1 MPPYESEHTI
11 FMRTMLEKHPEWRDD
26 QKAGRALLWD
36 RLVDQAEQAGLR
48 AARVAQRPY
57 PYDVNFPEQY
67 LQP

>member
-11 FMRTMLEKHPEWRDD
+11 FMRTMLEQHPEWRED

-36 RLVDQAEQAGLR
+36 RRVDQVEQAVLR
-48 AARVAQRPY
+48 SARVAQRPY
-57 PYDVNFPEQY
+57 PYDVNFPEQL